1 MGFLKCRMIA
11 FKIIFTLIQELNQ
24 GYTDEENFGILGS
37 EKFEILRTENKV
49 DFKGKDPELTENCI
63 AR

>member
-37 EKFEILRTENKV
+37 EKF
-49 DFKGKDPELTENCI
+49 
-63 AR
+63 